1 MVGGGEA
8 QRARGGLLVD
18 FEKSRS
24 AKAKRPFAGGEVAC
38 SMGVCA
44 VFVFGARWEYSGMR

>member
-1 MVGGGEA
+1 M
-8 QRARGGLLVD
+8 D

-24 AKAKRPFAGGEVAC
+24 AKAKRPFAGCEVAC

-44 VFVFGARWEYSGMR
+44 VFVFGPSREYSGMR